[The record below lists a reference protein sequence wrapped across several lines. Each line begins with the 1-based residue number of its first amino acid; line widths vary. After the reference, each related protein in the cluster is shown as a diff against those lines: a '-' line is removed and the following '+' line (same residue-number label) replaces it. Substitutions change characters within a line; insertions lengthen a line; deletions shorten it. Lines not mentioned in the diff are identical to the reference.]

1 MLLVFQAMEA
11 AGKDGTIK
19 HVMSRV
25 NPQGV
30 DVFSFKQPSDEEL
43 SHDFLWRYAV
53 KVPQRG
59 RIGIFN
65 RSYYEEVLV
74 VRVHQE
80 LLKAQKLPPKLVDKR
95 IWDERLAD
103 IARFEDYPTRQGVVV
118 LKFYLNLSRE
128 QQKKRFTGTSRQAGQ
143 ELEVLRRGRART
155 PLLGQLHARLRGG
168 DLRDGV
174 EGCALVRGARGQQ
187 MVLPP
192 CRRGGDCRGG
202 GAAQP
207 RISESRTGS
216 KKGACR
222 GPRRAY
228 RGKVDGQR
236 GSNAEAQPGKSN
248 LEVADIGFRCMG
260 LNSGSGHPLSKE
272 DAIKLIKM

>member
-1 MLLVFQAMEA
+1 MPRQDVLETIRKYTDLFRVTKGKDFRLKDFDPGDTRGLKMDKQEAAELLERGSEWLAMEQDILYAQDSWALLLVFQAMDA
-11 AGKDGTIK
+11 PGKDGTIK

-30 DVFSFKQPSDEEL
+30 DVFSFKQASDEEL

-53 KVPQRG
+53 KIPQRG

-103 IARFEDYPTRQGVVV
+103 IARFEDYLHAAGDSRPQV
-118 LKFYLNLSRE
+118 LPQLVSGGAE
-128 QQKKRFTGTSRQAGQ
+128 EAIHGPSRQAGQ
-143 ELEVLRRGRART
+143 ELEVLRFGRART

-168 DLRDGV
+168 DLRDRV
-174 EGCALVRGARGQQ
+174 EGCALVRGARRQQ
-187 MVLPP
+187 VVLPP
-192 CRRGGDCRGG
+192 RCRGGDCRGG
-202 GAAQP
+202 
-207 RISESRTGS
+207 
-216 KKGACR
+216 
-222 GPRRAY
+222 
-228 RGKVDGQR
+228 
-236 GSNAEAQPGKSN
+236 
-248 LEVADIGFRCMG
+248 
-260 LNSGSGHPLSKE
+260 
-272 DAIKLIKM
+272 